1 MSEASDLAP
10 QRAPA
15 VDAEATRNVLLWV
28 QFDGTDFCGFQKQ
41 LHDRT
46 VAATLETAWLKMLG
60 ETVIARS
67 SSRTDSGVHARRMP
81 VLIRT
86 QKDVN
91 PRGLMLGLNSFL
103 PADLAVQEVV
113 DVPSD
118 FDVRNDA
125 VGKRYVYRLWVAES
139 RAPLWRRYAWQL
151 RGPLDT
157 AKMQEAARHLEGVH
171 DFSTF
176 RGAACVAKSTTRH
189 IRRIQVDASR
199 LPLVEIEV
207 DSNAFLLNMV
217 RIFAGTL
224 VDVGRGRFQPDDLPG
239 IIASLDR
246 TRAGQ
251 TAPSHGLTLDE
262 VFYGPAGG
270 RQGLDYKNLL
280 LNMESAR

>member
-1 MSEASDLAP
+1 MR
-10 QRAPA
+10 Q
-15 VDAEATRNVLLWV
+15 VLLWV

-41 LHDRT
+41 LTDRT
-46 VAATLETAWLKMLG
+46 VAGTLEAAWLKMLG

-86 QKDVN
+86 EKAIQ

-103 PADLAVQEVV
+103 PSDLAVQEAVE
-113 DVPSD
+113 VPGD

-125 VGKRYVYRLWVAES
+125 VGKRYVYRLWVSES
-139 RAPLWRRYAWQL
+139 RAPLWRRFAWQV
-151 RGPLDT
+151 RGPLDVD
-157 AKMQEAARHLEGVH
+157 AMQEGARLLQGVH

-176 RGAACVAKSTTRH
+176 RGAGCTAKSTIRN
-189 IRRIQVDASR
+189 IRRIHVDASQ
-199 LPLVEIEV
+199 LPLVQIEV
-207 DSNAFLLNMV
+207 DGNAFLLNMV

-224 VDVGRGRFQPDDLPG
+224 VDIGRGRFKPDAIPAIL
-239 IIASLDR
+239 ASHDR

-262 VFYGPAGG
+262 VFYGPAGA
-270 RQGLDYKNLL
+270 RQGVDYKNLL
-280 LNMESAR
+280 AHMDQAR